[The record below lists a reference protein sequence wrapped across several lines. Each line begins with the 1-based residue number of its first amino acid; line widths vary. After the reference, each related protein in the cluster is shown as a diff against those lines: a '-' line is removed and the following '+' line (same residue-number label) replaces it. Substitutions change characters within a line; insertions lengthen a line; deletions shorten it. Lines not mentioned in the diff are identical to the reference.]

1 MKTSKRIISLLL
13 TALLSLTLLPAPAYA
28 DGWNVSAGGGGG
40 GGHVG
45 GGRWSDTMQGLRI
58 TIIPLVGQ
66 CTFIV
71 TQLRTFVWLF
81 PMHMVQNS
89 INLV

>member
-28 DGWNVSAGGGGG
+28 GNWKVSAGGGGS

-45 GGRWSDTMQGLRI
+45 GGRWSILSALLPDLRI
-58 TIIPLVGQ
+58 SPPLAP
-66 CTFIV
+66 FPHN
-71 TQLRTFVWLF
+71 LRKNV
-81 PMHMVQNS
+81 
-89 INLV
+89 

>member
-28 DGWNVSAGGGGG
+28 AGNWKVSAGGGGG
-40 GGHVG
+40 GGKVG

-58 TIIPLVGQ
+58 TIITPEGKPAF
-66 CTFIV
+66 TFGNDPIHAPRPSV
-71 TQLRTFVWLF
+71 
-81 PMHMVQNS
+81 S
-89 INLV
+89 